1 MSLWFTQRV
10 LNNILGDT
18 DFCMKVDFRGGRKT
32 RECREKPL
40 ESNCDQPISALAQA
54 QDQTR
59 VAVVGGLNDDNCTN
73 TTPLLSYTV
82 EPP

>member
-1 MSLWFTQRV
+1 MVGVFTQRV

-32 RECREKPL
+32 GECREKPL
-40 ESNCDQPISALAQA
+40 ESNCDQPISAFAQA
-54 QDQTR
+54 QDQTW
-59 VAVVGGLNDDNCTN
+59 VAVVGGINDDNCTN
-73 TTPLLSYTV
+73 LTPLISYTV

>member
-1 MSLWFTQRV
+1 MVGVFTQRV
-10 LNNILGDT
+10 LNDT

-32 RECREKPL
+32 GECREKPL

-54 QDQTR
+54 QDQTC
-59 VAVVGGLNDDNCTN
+59 VAVVGGINDDNCTN
-73 TTPLLSYTV
+73 MTPLLSYTV